1 MNLTL
6 SELKA
11 QNSAE
16 EAKKEQLNA
25 DYEPAQ
31 NEPENLD
38 NDLTDGASDNQESQ
52 EVDENQE
59 QTEAWLSEENADGES
74 NEVSAE
80 LKFSDKDI
88 GAAKRKL
95 QAKLQAEK
103 DEVQRLKEEVERL
116 KANVSV
122 PVYQKT
128 DGAVPTLEQYDYD
141 QEAYAKAMR
150 QWVLQNVQQ
159 ASKAQEAA
167 EKSEEEQ
174 KALERSVNEH
184 YERAAKLVQK
194 HGIEPDLYREA
205 GLTLRRTVD
214 QVFPGAGDLITD
226 KILATLGE
234 GSEKVEYHLGRSAQK
249 REILKAKLLEDK
261 NGLSA
266 MAFLGRVLAEVNEP
280 ARKQTRAPAPAARP
294 TGGSSISGSESGKD
308 FAKKYNAEKD
318 PQKRFQ
324 ILRQAK
330 SAGVDLLKNE

>member
-6 SELKA
+6 SELRA
-11 QNSAE
+11 QNAAE
-16 EAKKEQLNA
+16 EDKQEQSNA
-25 DYEPAQ
+25 DYEAAQ

-38 NDLTDGASDNQESQ
+38 NDLTDGASDNQEAQ

-59 QTEAWLSEENADGES
+59 QAEAWLSEENEDGES
-74 NEVSAE
+74 NEGNAE

-88 GAAKRKL
+88 GAAKSRLKARL
-95 QAKLQAEK
+95 KAEK

-116 KANVSV
+116 KANVSA
-122 PVYQKT
+122 PVSQKT
-128 DGAVPTLEQYDYD
+128 DGAVPTPEQYDYD
-141 QEAYAKAMR
+141 QEAYAKAMQ
-150 QWVLQNVQQ
+150 QWVAQSVQQ
-159 ASKAQEAA
+159 ASKAQSEALRQQ
-167 EKSEEEQ
+167 EEQ

-214 QVFPGAGDLITD
+214 QVFPGAGDVITD

-280 ARKQTRAPAPAARP
+280 ARKQTRAPAPAARA
-294 TGGSSISGSESGKD
+294 TGGNSSGGQVTAQD
-308 FAKKYNAEKD
+308 FVKKYNAEKD

-324 ILRQAK
+324 IMRQAK
-330 SAGVDLLKNE
+330 SAGVDVVKI

>member
-11 QNSAE
+11 QNAAE
-16 EAKKEQLNA
+16 DAKKEQLNA
-25 DYEPAQ
+25 DYEAAE

-38 NDLTDGASDNQESQ
+38 NNLTDGVSDNQEAQ

-74 NEVSAE
+74 NEGDAE
-80 LKFSDKDI
+80 LKFSNKDI
-88 GAAKRKL
+88 GAAKSKL
-95 QAKLQAEK
+95 KAKLKAEK

-116 KANVSV
+116 KSNVSA
-122 PVYQKT
+122 PVSQKT
-128 DGAVPTLEQYDYD
+128 ENTVPQFYDFDGDEA
-141 QEAYAKAMR
+141 AYAKAMQ
-150 QWVLQNVQQ
+150 QWVAQSVQQ
-159 ASKAQEAA
+159 VSKAQSEAFRQQ
-167 EKSEEEQ
+167 EEQ
-174 KALERSVNEH
+174 QALERSVNEH

-214 QVFPGAGDLITD
+214 QVFPGAGDVITD

-266 MAFLGRVLAEVNEP
+266 MAFLGRILAEVNEP
-280 ARKQTRAPAPAARP
+280 ARKQTRAPAPAARA
-294 TGGSSISGSESGKD
+294 TGGNSSGGQATAQD
-308 FAKKYNAEKD
+308 FVKKYNAEKD

-324 ILRQAK
+324 IMRDAK
-330 SAGVDLLKNE
+330 KSGVDLIKNE